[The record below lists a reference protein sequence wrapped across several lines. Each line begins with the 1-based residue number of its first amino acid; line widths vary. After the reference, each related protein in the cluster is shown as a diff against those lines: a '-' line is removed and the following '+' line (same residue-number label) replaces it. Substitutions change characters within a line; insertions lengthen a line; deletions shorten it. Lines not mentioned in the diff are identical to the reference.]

1 MGQVDDLLNCGDNLF
16 SKKLTVDSLNQE
28 IAENFYPER
37 ADFTI
42 MQYQGKDFA
51 SNLTTSVPVIAR
63 RDLGNIFSG
72 MLRPTD
78 KKWFYTRVQDFDTVD
93 QEGRIWLEWATGLQ
107 YNAMYDRVSNFVR
120 ATKEGDHDFAAFGGA
135 VISVEFN
142 KRKNALLYRNW
153 HLRDV
158 AYCENI
164 EGFVGEVHRKWR
176 PQQRQL
182 SGLFGGNVSDKIK
195 EARDEDKYKEIQ
207 CRHVVVEAGQYQS
220 GDIKKK
226 HRTPF
231 ISYHIDAE
239 NKHIMDE
246 VGFFDLGYVIP
257 RWQRYGSSQY
267 PVSPAV
273 VAALGDARLIQ
284 SMMLTLLEA
293 GEKAVNPPMVAV
305 QEALRGD
312 VALYA
317 GGITF
322 VNEDYDERTGEVLRP
337 LSQDTRSIP
346 LGVELMRDVQMN
358 ITKAFF
364 LDKIGLPPMSDRT
377 TAFEISQRVSEYV
390 RNALPLFEP
399 METEYNGALCE
410 MTFNRLLKNGAFGGP
425 QDIPRSLQGRDTQFV
440 FESPLAEAR
449 EHLKMQKLLETKA
462 AVLEVAQID
471 PEAVMLFDTKV
482 ALRDVLNSGVAPAK
496 WVRPDAA
503 VKEMLD
509 LAQQKKA
516 IQQGVVDLAQGGM
529 AAQALGDG
537 AKALQEGMM

>member
-1 MGQVDDLLNCGDNLF
+1 MGQAEELLKCGDNLF
-16 SKKLTVDSLNQE
+16 SKKMMVDSLNQE

-37 ADFTI
+37 ADFTM

-51 SNLTTSVPVIAR
+51 SNLTTSIPVIAR

-72 MLRPTD
+72 MLRPSD
-78 KKWFYTRVQDFDTVD
+78 KKWFYTRVMDFDTVD
-93 QEGRIWLEWATGLQ
+93 REGRMWLEWATGLQ
-107 YNAMYDRVSNFVR
+107 YNAMYDRVTNFVR

-158 AYCENI
+158 AWCENI
-164 EGFVGEVHRKWR
+164 EGAIGETHRKWR
-176 PQQRQL
+176 PQIRQL
-182 SGLFGGNVSDKIK
+182 PGLFGNVAPQVAS
-195 EARDEDKYKEIQ
+195 ARDEDKYKEIQ
-207 CRHVVVEAGQYQS
+207 CRHVVVESDQYQS

-226 HRTPF
+226 HRTPY

-239 NKHIMDE
+239 NKHIME
-246 VGFFDLGYVIP
+246 EIGVFNLGYVIP

-267 PVSPAV
+267 AVSPAV

-322 VNEDYDERTGEVLRP
+322 VNEEYDERTGEVLRP
-337 LSQDTRSIP
+337 LTQDTRSIP
-346 LGVELMRDVQMN
+346 LGVELLRDVQMQ

-399 METEYNGALCE
+399 METEYNGAICE
-410 MTFNRLLKNGAFGGP
+410 MTFDILLRNGAFGGA
-425 QDIPRSLQGRDTQFV
+425 QDMPRSVQGRDTHFV

-449 EHLKMQKLLETKA
+449 EHLKSQKFLEAKA
-462 AVLEVAQID
+462 MAVEAASID
-471 PEAVMLFDTKV
+471 PASLAMFDVRV
-482 ALRDVLNSGVAPAK
+482 ALRDVLSSGVAPAK
-496 WVRPDAA
+496 WLRNERQVEEMMKA
-503 VKEMLD
+503 KE
-509 LAQQKKA
+509 QQMA
-516 IQQGVVDLAQGGM
+516 IQQGVQDLAQGGM
-529 AAQALGDG
+529 AAEQIG
-537 AKALQEGMM
+537 AGMKSLQEGMV

>member
-16 SKKLTVDSLNQE
+16 SKKLMVDSLNQE

-37 ADFTI
+37 ADFTV

-51 SNLTTSVPVIAR
+51 SNLTTSIPVIAR

-135 VISVEFN
+135 CISVEFN
-142 KRKNALLYRNW
+142 KRKNAMLYRNW

-176 PQQRQL
+176 PQMRQL
-182 SGLFGGNVSDKIK
+182 AGLFGDKISDKVRD
-195 EARDEDKYKEIQ
+195 AREEDKYREIQ

-226 HRTPF
+226 YRTPYVSF
-231 ISYHIDAE
+231 HLDAE

-337 LSQDTRSIP
+337 LTQDTRSIP

-358 ITKAFF
+358 ISKAFF

-399 METEYNGALCE
+399 METEYNGAICE
-410 MTFNRLLKNGAFGGP
+410 MTFNRLLRNGAFGGP

-449 EHLKMQKLLETKA
+449 EHIKSQKFLEAKGMVT
-462 AVLEVAQID
+462 
-471 PEAVMLFDTKV
+471 EALQLDQSAGIMFDTKI

-496 WVRPDAA
+496 WVRSDAQ
-503 VKEMLD
+503 VKEMM
-509 LAQQKKA
+509 AQEQQKQA
-516 IQQGVVDLAQGGM
+516 INQGMMDIANAGG
-529 AAQALGDG
+529 AAEQAGKGML
-537 AKALQEGMM
+537 ALQEGMA